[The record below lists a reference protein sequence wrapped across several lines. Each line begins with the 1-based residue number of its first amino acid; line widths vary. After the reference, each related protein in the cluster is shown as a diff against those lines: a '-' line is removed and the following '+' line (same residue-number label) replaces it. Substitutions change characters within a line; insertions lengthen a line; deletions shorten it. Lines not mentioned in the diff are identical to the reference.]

1 MRNWYCNTISK
12 SILIINHTTNKS
24 YLWQHFESIDDPRTS
39 YLIEHK
45 FIDIIAL
52 TILAVICGAD
62 TWVEI
67 EEYGKSKHS
76 WLQTFLELPNG
87 IPSHDTIARLFA
99 RLSPEQLQSAFIN
112 WISEI
117 AQITQGEVI
126 AIDGKRLRRSYDSS
140 NNQSAIQMVSAWASQ
155 NNLVL
160 GQLKVEDKSN
170 EITAIPKLLS
180 VLELKGC
187 ILTIDAMGTQVEIAQ
202 MIINQG
208 GDYILSLKGNQGN
221 LFEDAKQL
229 CEWALKN
236 NQQDMIGEKYQTIEK
251 NHGRIEKR
259 SYWLIESVEDLEDS
273 QRWLGLKSI
282 GLVESSRKIK
292 GKITIERR
300 YYITSIEKDV
310 KTFAQGVRSHWGIEN
325 KLHWCLDVGFRED
338 ESRIRKENSSE
349 NMAIIRHIALN
360 LLNQE
365 KSNNRGKKANRLKAG
380 WDNDYLVS
388 V

>member
-1 MRNWYCNTISK
+1 MATS
-12 SILIINHTTNKS
+12 HTVNQS
-24 YLWQHFESIDDPRTS
+24 FLWKYFESIDDPRTS
-39 YLIEHK
+39 YLIHHK
-45 FIDIIAL
+45 LIDIITL

-62 TWVEI
+62 TWVDI
-67 EEYGKSKHS
+67 EEYGKSKQS

-99 RLSPEQLQSAFIN
+99 RLSPQQLQSAFID
-112 WISEI
+112 WINEI

-140 NNQSAIQMVSAWASQ
+140 KNQGVIHMVSAWASQ

-160 GQLKVEDKSN
+160 GQLKVDDKSN
-170 EITAIPKLLS
+170 EITAIPQLLS
-180 VLELKGC
+180 VLEIHGC
-187 ILTIDAMGTQVEIAQ
+187 IVTIDAMGTQVEIAQ

-208 GDYILSLKGNQGN
+208 ADYILSLKANQGN
-221 LFEDAKQL
+221 LFNDVKQL
-229 CEWALKN
+229 CEWMLKN
-236 NQQDMIGEKYQTIEK
+236 NQQDMMGEKYSTIEK

-259 SYWLIESVEDLEDS
+259 SYWLMESVKDLEDS
-273 QRWLGLKSI
+273 QRWLGLRSI
-282 GLVESSRKIK
+282 GIVESSRKIK
-292 GKITIERR
+292 GKETVERR
-300 YYITSIEKDV
+300 YYLTSLETNV
-310 KTFAQGVRSHWGIEN
+310 KIFAQGVRSHWGIEN

-365 KSNNRGKKANRLKAG
+365 KSNRRGKKAKRLKAG
-380 WDNDYLVS
+380 WDNDYLLKILS

>member
-1 MRNWYCNTISK
+1 MIT
-12 SILIINHTTNKS
+12 NHKTHQS
-24 YLWQHFESIDDPRTS
+24 YLWQHFESIDDPRTN
-39 YLIEHK
+39 YLIQHLLL
-45 FIDIIAL
+45 DIIAL
-52 TILAVICGAD
+52 TILAVICGAN

-67 EEYGKSKHS
+67 EEYGKSKQS

-99 RLSPEQLQSAFIN
+99 RLSPEQLQSAFID
-112 WISEI
+112 WINEI

-160 GQLKVEDKSN
+160 GQLKVDDKSN
-170 EITAIPKLLS
+170 EITAIPQLLS
-180 VLELKGC
+180 VLEVHGC
-187 ILTIDAMGTQVEIAQ
+187 IVTIDAMGTQVEIAQ

-221 LFEDAKQL
+221 LFNDVKQL
-229 CEWALKN
+229 CEWGFKN
-236 NQQDMIGEKYQTIEK
+236 NQLDMMGEKYQTIEK

-259 SYWLIESVEDLEDS
+259 SYWLMKSVKDLEDS

-282 GLVESSRKIK
+282 GIVESSRKIK
-292 GKITIERR
+292 GKETEERR
-300 YYITSIEKDV
+300 YYLTSLETDV
-310 KTFAQGVRSHWGIEN
+310 KKFATGVRNHWGIEN

-338 ESRIRKENSSE
+338 ESRIRKDNSSE

-365 KSNNRGKKANRLKAG
+365 KSNRRGKKAKRLKAG
-380 WDNDYLVS
+380 WDNDYLLKVLS

>member
-1 MRNWYCNTISK
+1 M
-12 SILIINHTTNKS
+12 IINHTTNKS

-45 FIDIIAL
+45 LLDIIAL
-52 TILAVICGAD
+52 TILAIICGAD

-99 RLSPEQLQSAFIN
+99 RLSPEQLQSAFLN

-126 AIDGKRLRRSYDSS
+126 ALDGKRLRSSYDSS

-160 GQLKVEDKSN
+160 GQLKVDEKSN

-180 VLELKGC
+180 VLELNGC
-187 ILTIDAMGTQVEIAQ
+187 IVTIDAMGTQVEIAQ

-221 LFEDAKQL
+221 LFEDVKHL
-229 CEWALKN
+229 CEWAFKN
-236 NQQDMIGEKYQTIEK
+236 NQQEMMGEKYQTIEK

-259 SYWLIESVEDLEDS
+259 SYWLMNSVEDLEDS

-282 GLVESSRKIK
+282 GIVESSRKIK
-292 GKITIERR
+292 GKETVERR
-300 YYITSIEKDV
+300 YYLTSLETDV
-310 KTFAQGVRSHWGIEN
+310 KKFAQGVRSHWGIEN

-365 KSNNRGKKANRLKAG
+365 KSNRRGKKAKRLKAG
-380 WDNDYLVS
+380 WDNNYLLKILS

>member
-1 MRNWYCNTISK
+1 MR
-12 SILIINHTTNKS
+12 
-24 YLWQHFESIDDPRTS
+24 
-39 YLIEHK
+39 
-45 FIDIIAL
+45 
-52 TILAVICGAD
+52 
-62 TWVEI
+62 
-67 EEYGKSKHS
+67 
-76 WLQTFLELPNG
+76 
-87 IPSHDTIARLFA
+87 
-99 RLSPEQLQSAFIN
+99 SPCEQLQSAFID
-112 WISEI
+112 WINEI

-160 GQLKVEDKSN
+160 GQLKVDDKSN
-170 EITAIPKLLS
+170 EITAIPQLLS
-180 VLELKGC
+180 VLEVHGC
-187 ILTIDAMGTQVEIAQ
+187 IVTIDAMGTQVEIAQ

-221 LFEDAKQL
+221 LFNDVKQL
-229 CEWALKN
+229 CEWGFKN
-236 NQQDMIGEKYQTIEK
+236 NQLDMMGEKYQTIEK

-259 SYWLIESVEDLEDS
+259 SYWLMKSVKDLEDS

-282 GLVESSRKIK
+282 GIVESSRKIK
-292 GKITIERR
+292 GKETEERR
-300 YYITSIEKDV
+300 YYLTSLETDV
-310 KTFAQGVRSHWGIEN
+310 KKFATGVRNHWGIEN

-338 ESRIRKENSSE
+338 ESRIRKDNSSE

-365 KSNNRGKKANRLKAG
+365 KSNRRGKKAKRLKAG
-380 WDNDYLVS
+380 WDNDYLLKVLS